1 MAGDN
6 LWRAFGAGAAGPVRP
21 QNLIAVAADLHATI
35 AVGAESTFAIERA
48 NPPRFGFDRIERIE
62 TGELDVEPGPG
73 VFVER

>member
-1 MAGDN
+1 VAGDN

-48 NPPRFGFDRIERIE
+48 NERIE